1 MARTPIWKSIFEA
14 LRDELVAG
22 HYLPGDKLPTEAA
35 LSKRFDANRHTVRQ
49 ALRALADAGLT
60 HSRQGAGVFVTA
72 RPTEYPIGRRVR
84 FHQNVLAQGQTPEKE
99 VLRLETRLSGE
110 AEAEALGIEPGAP
123 VHVYEGI
130 SYADRAP
137 VAVATS
143 VFPAS
148 RLPGLLD
155 ALRES
160 TSITAALK
168 AVGVGDYT
176 RASTRITAVP
186 ANAGD
191 ARHLRVREG
200 APILR
205 SVALN
210 IDPDGKVIEFGDT
223 RFAGDRVTLSVSS

>member
-1 MARTPIWKSIFEA
+1 MARTPIWRSIFET

-49 ALRALADAGLT
+49 ALRALSDAGLT

-99 VLRLETRLSGE
+99 VLRLETRLADQDE
-110 AEAEALGIEPGAP
+110 AKALGIDEGAP

-130 SYADRAP
+130 SLADRAP
-137 VAVATS
+137 VAIATS
-143 VFPAS
+143 IFPAGP
-148 RLPGLLD
+148 LPGLLD

-160 TSITAALK
+160 TSITAALRS
-168 AVGVGDYT
+168 VGVADYT
-176 RASTRITAVP
+176 RASTRITAIL
-186 ANAGD
+186 ASAQD
-191 ARHLRVREG
+191 ARHLRLREG
-200 APILR
+200 SPILR
-205 SVALN
+205 SIALN
-210 IDPDGKVIEFGDT
+210 VDPDGQAIEYGDT